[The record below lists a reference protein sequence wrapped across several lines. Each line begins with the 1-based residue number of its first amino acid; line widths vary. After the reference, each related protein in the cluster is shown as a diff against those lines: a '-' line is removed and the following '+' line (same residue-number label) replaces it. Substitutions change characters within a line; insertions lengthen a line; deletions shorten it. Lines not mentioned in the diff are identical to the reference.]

1 MSTPAMVV
9 NEKVVSYGKV
19 LKPIEIVKIKE
30 KVVEE
35 LQIRNSTTYNGMTR
49 HSDKYTNNNYLLESI
64 YYGKDKN

>member
-1 MSTPAMVV
+1 M
-9 NEKVVSYGKV
+9 GKF
-19 LKPIEIVKIKE
+19 LKPIEIVKIQE

-49 HSDKYTNNNYLLESI
+49 HSNKYTNNNYLLESI